1 MKKTL
6 FVIPR
11 AGLCNRMLA
20 ISGAVELAR
29 RYHMRVVVLWVRDS
43 MLNAK
48 FSDLFDPL
56 PFKVLEF
63 TDEQSL
69 AFKFC
74 YKAIQSLHPVFLISN
89 IEFNNRLYI
98 NPEYFDRLKDHHGV
112 LDTYY
117 DVALDEDFSMFRMNR
132 RLQPLLYPKS
142 ELQNACGVHLRRTDH
157 KRAIK
162 RSPTSLFIEKMEE
175 DIRRDPSV
183 KFYLATDDPEEEAYF
198 KERFGDRI
206 MTYSKRSL
214 DRNTKTGMED
224 AVLDLVNLS
233 HCKRLYASYGSTFS
247 RTAAKWGGI
256 DYTVLEIDE
265 LTNQ

>member
-1 MKKTL
+1 M
-6 FVIPR
+6 
-11 AGLCNRMLA
+11 
-20 ISGAVELAR
+20 
-29 RYHMRVVVLWVRDS
+29 
-43 MLNAK
+43 
-48 FSDLFDPL
+48 
-56 PFKVLEF
+56 
-63 TDEQSL
+63 
-69 AFKFC
+69 
-74 YKAIQSLHPVFLISN
+74 
-89 IEFNNRLYI
+89 
-98 NPEYFDRLKDHHGV
+98 

-224 AVLDLVNLS
+224 AVLDLVNL
-233 HCKRLYASYGSTFS
+233 
-247 RTAAKWGGI
+247 
-256 DYTVLEIDE
+256 
-265 LTNQ
+265 